1 MSETLSKELTHE
13 CAVVMKENVKRIGIC
28 LAELTYDEIWQ
39 RPNSQLS
46 SIGNLI
52 LHLCGN
58 IGQYVLSSLG
68 GKPDQRKRDEEFA
81 ATGGYTADELLA
93 LIGNTLD
100 RAATVMQDLP
110 EAELLRKRMV
120 QGFNLSGVGIV
131 VHVTEHLSY
140 HTAQIALHTKL
151 LKEKDLGFYAGLNL
165 NISNE

>member
-1 MSETLSKELTHE
+1 MSEKLSKELTHE
-13 CAVVMKENVKRIGIC
+13 CVLVMKENVKRIGIC
-28 LAELTYDEIWQ
+28 LAQLSYDEIWQ

-81 ATGGYTADELLA
+81 AAGGYSAEELLGK
-93 LIGNTLD
+93 ITNTVTE
-100 RAATVMQDLP
+100 AANVMAQLS

-165 NISNE
+165 NITNK

>member
-13 CAVVMKENVKRIGIC
+13 CVLVMKENVKRISIC
-28 LAELTYDEIWQ
+28 LAELSYEEIWQ

-68 GKPDQRKRDEEFA
+68 GKPDQRKRDDEFA
-81 ATGGYTADELLA
+81 ATGGYTADKLLA
-93 LIGNTLD
+93 LIDDTVN
-100 RAATVMQDLP
+100 RAATVMQELP

-120 QGFNLSGVGIV
+120 QGFNISGVGIV

-151 LKEKDLGFYAGLNL
+151 LKKKDLGFYAGLNL
-165 NISNE
+165 NIPNE

>member
-13 CAVVMKENVKRIGIC
+13 CVVVMKENVKRIGIC
-28 LAELTYDEIWQ
+28 LAELSNEEIWQ

-68 GKPDQRKRDEEFA
+68 GRPDQRKRDEEFA
-81 ATGGYTADELLA
+81 AAGGYNADELLA
-93 LIGNTLD
+93 LIDDTVN
-100 RAATVMQDLP
+100 RAATVMQELP

-165 NISNE
+165 NIPNE

>member
-1 MSETLSKELTHE
+1 MSEILSKELTRE
-13 CAVVMKENVKRIGIC
+13 CVLVMKENVKRIGIC
-28 LAELTYDEIWQ
+28 LAELSDEEIWQ

-46 SIGNLI
+46 SIGNLV
-52 LHLCGN
+52 LHLRGN

-68 GKPDQRKRDEEFA
+68 GNPDQRKRDEEFA
-81 ATGGYTADELLA
+81 ATGGYNADELLA
-93 LIGNTLD
+93 LIDDTVN
-100 RAATVMQDLP
+100 RAATVMQGLP

-151 LKEKDLGFYAGLNL
+151 LKGKDLGFYAGLNL
-165 NISNE
+165 NIPNE